1 MARISTY
8 ALDAAINDADKL
20 IGTDADNNNQTKN
33 FSLLGIA
40 DYVIDKLID
49 PDATDFHIP
58 VFNQDGVRITD
69 SIMHQDSSVSNG
81 TAGTQITIDG
91 SLLVNNNATVYLNLS
106 VAGESY
112 LLGNVYLGDDAS
124 DAIKQR
130 GTLELLAP
138 IKDSSGTLGN
148 NEQVLVSD
156 ALGKLHWENYQGT
169 GLEYQSAWDPATN
182 TPDLTAIPLTGD
194 NTGKYW
200 VASVEGDTD
209 LGGITKWNP
218 GDWAIVSQ
226 DNDDNVFWDKIDNS
240 GLDGLGTT
248 NTLAKW
254 TSPTTLG
261 DSIVSESGTTLNI
274 AGNTTTT
281 GDVKIDTL
289 TNNYIPVNNN
299 QGVLRD
305 SGFFQVSAPITS
317 DGAIGLNT
325 TKLDSVYG
333 EYPDFRVASRSLNDP
348 GVLDLFRPDGAVQ
361 AGDRVGILQY
371 SIDDDT
377 QYAVA
382 QIAVQTLTNSGTGD
396 SGGGKFI
403 FKTTRGGQTG
413 AIPESR
419 FELYNSA
426 DFSVPINVT
435 STVQSSFAGQVTIP
449 LTPIANTDAASKG
462 YVDLQTVGQVTGNG
476 NVYYGAM
483 FDGSVFGASGSRLI
497 KSSPL
502 SFRITDTTPGVLQ
515 PHSLAFGG
523 NSTATGPRN
532 SVALGYE
539 NTSSAEATL
548 ATGHQTTANNL
559 HSASFNFQTTASGEK
574 SAAFGNITVASGEN
588 SFAIGSMTTA
598 ATSMAFAGGKNSTAN
613 PDTGFETAFAYG
625 DSVVSTGNNSAAFG
639 KDTVAS
645 GERSFV
651 AGNNNQAQ
659 GNNAVAFGG
668 NNTAVG
674 DLTFAVGL
682 SNTVQQA
689 GSIALGANNNTGFY
703 PDVIN
708 IGTGLIGN
716 QNNQVVLGQNN
727 KAVNDKF
734 VVGNGASSASRKNGL
749 EIGPTNIKIPDYGS
763 GTVTGTAAWNLSVD
777 ANGKIIETNTA
788 AGTNYLSAVLLLN
801 QSGGSAPVNA
811 NVLENSLDIPAP
823 FNWTRVS
830 SGEYNLNAPGKFK
843 LLKTIVFINGGS
855 SENNHDV
862 AWEVIDADN
871 LRIRTHNNDD
881 KLTKASLEIR
891 TYN

>member
-91 SLLVNNNATVYLNLS
+91 NLLVNQNATVYLNLS

-112 LLGNVYLGDDAS
+112 LLGNVYLGTTQS
-124 DAIKQR
+124 DTIKQR
-130 GTLELLAP
+130 GTLELLAQ

-169 GLEYQSAWDPATN
+169 GLEYQSAWNPATN

-200 VASVEGDTD
+200 VASVEGNTD
-209 LGGITKWNP
+209 LGGITDWGP

-240 GLDGLGTT
+240 GLDGVGTT
-248 NTLAKW
+248 NYISKW
-254 TSPTTLG
+254 TSPKTL
-261 DSIVSESGTTLNI
+261 DS
-274 AGNTTTT
+274 
-281 GDVKIDTL
+281 
-289 TNNYIPVNNN
+289 
-299 QGVLRD
+299 
-305 SGFFQVSAPITS
+305 SGFYQSPPTAILTA
-317 DGAIGLNT
+317 GAISLNT
-325 TKLDSVYG
+325 TFSDTNYG
-333 EYPDFRVASRSLNDP
+333 EIPGLRVASRVPNTP
-348 GVLDLFRPDGAVQ
+348 GVIDLFRNDATVT
-361 AGDRVGILQY
+361 AGESAGILQY
-371 SIDDDT
+371 SILDDGRYT
-377 QYAVA
+377 IA
-382 QIAVQTLTNSGTGD
+382 QIDVKTLANSGQGNA
-396 SGGGKFI
+396 GGGKFL
-403 FKTTRGGQTG
+403 FKTSRSGLG
-413 AIPESR
+413 AIPEVR
-419 FELYNSA
+419 LELDNGSA
-426 DFSVPINVT
+426 DFSVPVNVT
-435 STVQSSFAGQVTIP
+435 STTQSSFAGQVTIP

-462 YVDLQTVGQVTGNG
+462 YVDLQNVGQVTGSG

-483 FDGSVFGASGSRLI
+483 WDGGTFGAQGSTQI
-497 KSSPL
+497 ISSPL
-502 SFRITDTTPGVLQ
+502 SFRITDTSPWVVQ

-523 NSTATGPRN
+523 NSTATGLRN
-532 SVALGYE
+532 SVALGYA

-548 ATGHQTTANNL
+548 ATGHGTTASNL
-559 HSASFNFQTTASGEK
+559 HAASFNYQTTASGEK
-574 SAAFGNITVASGEN
+574 SAAFGSVTIASGQN
-588 SFAIGSMTTA
+588 SFAIGSSTIA
-598 ATSMAFAGGKNSTAN
+598 ATSLSFAGGKTSVAN
-613 PDTGFETAFAYG
+613 PDTEFETAFAYG

-639 KDTVAS
+639 KSTVAS

-651 AGNNNQAQ
+651 TGNNNQAQ
-659 GNNAVAFGG
+659 GKNAAAFGG

-682 SNTVQQA
+682 QNTAQQS
-689 GSIALGANNNTGFY
+689 GSIALGSYNNTAGY

-716 QNNQVVLGQNN
+716 QNNQVVLGNYN
-727 KAVNDKF
+727 SAVNDKF
-734 VVGNGASSASRKNGL
+734 VVGNGVSVNSRKNGL
-749 EIGPTNIKIPDYGS
+749 EIGQTNIKIPDYGS
-763 GTVTGTAAWNLSVD
+763 GSVTGTPAYNLAVD
-777 ANGKIIETNTA
+777 INGKIIETSK
-788 AGTNYLSAVLLLN
+788 AGAPDYLSFVCLLS
-801 QSGGSAPVNA
+801 QSGAA
-811 NVLENSLDIPAP
+811 NPQPDLVLENSLGILNP
-823 FNWTRVS
+823 FTDFTRVA

-855 SENNHDV
+855 AENNHDV

-871 LRIRTHNNDD
+871 LRIRTHNSDG